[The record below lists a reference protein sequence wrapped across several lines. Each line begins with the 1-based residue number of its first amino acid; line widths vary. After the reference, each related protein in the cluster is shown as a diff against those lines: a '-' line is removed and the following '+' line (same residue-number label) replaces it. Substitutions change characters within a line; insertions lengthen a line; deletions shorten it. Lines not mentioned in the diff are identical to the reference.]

1 MLPAFVILFSIVM
14 SLFCYSF
21 ISVKEKNNLTS
32 SFSKS
37 INNWPAMRFI
47 FLFFISYFLL
57 LIPAKAQDS
66 SHIRISLLTCAP
78 GDNEL
83 YEVFGHS
90 GLRVIDSSSVTDYV
104 YSYGNFNF
112 ADKNFY
118 LKFIRGK
125 LLYFVDA
132 DNFEDFKDQYQSDNR
147 NITEQVLNLS
157 AAEKIKIE
165 EALIENSKEENK
177 YYKYDF
183 FLNNCTT
190 RLRDIIQDNKHP
202 HPVFKY
208 VMPAGTTFRQAI
220 HQYLNNGNKYWGE
233 LGIDIFL
240 GQPTDAVMTIPQ
252 SEFLPD
258 NLMKSLDSSNNNHQ
272 LVSNKSN
279 LFSVKNNENGSSLF
293 TPFKVFTLLFLII
306 LLLSFSKNKF
316 ALLFLK
322 GFDGFYFLMTGLL
335 GILLIFM
342 WTATDHAMCKNN
354 FNLLWAWPTNVI
366 VAFFTNSNKVWV
378 KSYFIISAAALAIV
392 LAVWFFLPQLM
403 NNALIPL
410 VLILIVRSVS
420 TYLKN

>member
-1 MLPAFVILFSIVM
+1 
-14 SLFCYSF
+14 
-21 ISVKEKNNLTS
+21 
-32 SFSKS
+32 
-37 INNWPAMRFI
+37 MRAIKYFT
-47 FLFFISYFLL
+47 FLFLVNYFLL
-57 LIPAKAQDS
+57 IVPAKAQDS

-78 GDNEL
+78 GTNEL

-90 GLRVIDSSSVTDYV
+90 GLRIIDSNSVTDYV
-104 YSYGNFNF
+104 FSYGNFNF
-112 ADKNFY
+112 NDKNFY

-132 DNFEDFKDQYQSDNR
+132 DNFEDFKYQYQSDNR
-147 NITEQVLNLS
+147 SITEQVLNLS
-157 AAEKIKIE
+157 AEEKIKTE
-165 EALIENSKEENK
+165 QALIENSREENK

-190 RLRDIIQDNKHP
+190 RLRDIIQENKHP
-202 HPVFKY
+202 HPIFKY

-220 HQYLNNGNKYWGE
+220 HQYLDKGGKYWGE

-258 NLMKSLDSSNNNHQ
+258 NLMKSLDSSNLGHQ
-272 LVSNKSN
+272 LILTKTS
-279 LFSVKNNENGSSLF
+279 LFPVTNDGNNFSLF
-293 TPFKVFTLLFLII
+293 TPFNLFTLLFVII
-306 LLLSFSKNKF
+306 LLLSFSKNKL
-316 ALLFLK
+316 AQLFLK
-322 GFDGFYFLMTGLL
+322 GFDGLYFLMTGLL

-366 VAFFTNSNKVWV
+366 MAFFTNSNKVWV
-378 KSYFIISAAALAIV
+378 KSYFIISTAILAIV

-410 VLILIVRSVS
+410 VLILIARSIS
-420 TYLKN
+420 AYLKN